1 MNITCLKKEVKM
13 IFKLI
18 LFVLQKN
25 RYSLINIIGVER
37 NLTKKNP
44 TSTKRNL
51 TFKPILFV

>member
-25 RYSLINIIGVER
+25 RYSLINIIGGER

-44 TSTKRNL
+44 TSIKRNL